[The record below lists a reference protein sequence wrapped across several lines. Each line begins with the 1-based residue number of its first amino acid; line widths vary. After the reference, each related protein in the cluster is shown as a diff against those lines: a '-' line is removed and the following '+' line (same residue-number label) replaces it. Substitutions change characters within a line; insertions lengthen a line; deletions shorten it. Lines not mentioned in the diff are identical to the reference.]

1 MSNGGML
8 IEGRRAVG
16 REESMRVVKQAR
28 LMEDLIYE
36 TLSQYIWSWVQLTN
50 QYLYSSDELRR

>member
-1 MSNGGML
+1 ML